1 MSRRECKKC
10 GYSKREISNRGKPDL
25 PLCSQQKTAY
35 TKRSLTITLKP
46 QNRFAIKCGTDC
58 SISKRNEIQK
68 EQKRSSAEW
77 MLNSKPP
84 MTP

>member
-10 GYSKREISNRGKPDL
+10 GYSKREISNRGKADL

-35 TKRSLTITLKP
+35 TKRSLTITLKL
-46 QNRFAIKCGTDC
+46 QNRFAIKCGKDC
-58 SISKRNEIQK
+58 SISKRKEIQK
-68 EQKRSSAEW
+68 KQKKSSAEW
-77 MLNSKPP
+77 MLNLKLP